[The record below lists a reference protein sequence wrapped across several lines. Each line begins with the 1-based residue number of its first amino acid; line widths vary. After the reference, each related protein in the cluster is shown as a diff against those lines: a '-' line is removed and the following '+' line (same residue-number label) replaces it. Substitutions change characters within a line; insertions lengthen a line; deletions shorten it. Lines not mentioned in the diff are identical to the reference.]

1 MRRLRLT
8 LSSKRTGRVFHLS
21 WSSSIP
27 RVVATR
33 VSSYSQPSSS
43 CWTPDRWVG
52 IPRQLLSWVWRSFCS
67 KTLVYCLTSNY
78 TAISLT
84 STLTLYHP
92 TFMWHG
98 GSVLWKFNGAEGKQS
113 SCTNNATPDS
123 CKGPI
128 CMDCFLL
135 HVHTYI
141 RTYMYVCMY
150 QYICYHYW
158 SQFKTSVWGHV
169 CTYKCSGWTHRYTWF
184 DCTCLHPYRLSWQV
198 FDLTQGGPEFGLR
211 LYAHVN
217 KLRILVCGGDGT
229 VSWLSGWVGGWVSCD
244 HHVTMW

>member
-67 KTLVYCLTSNY
+67 ETLVYCLTSNY

-98 GSVLWKFNGAEGKQS
+98 GSYCESLMVLKGNSQAVLTMLLRTVVRGPFVWIV
-113 SCTNNATPDS
+113 SCYMYIHTY
-123 CKGPI
+123 
-128 CMDCFLL
+128 
-135 HVHTYI
+135 VHTC
-141 RTYMYVCMY
+141 MYVCASTY
-150 QYICYHYW
+150 VITIEVSSRLVSGDTYVR
-158 SQFKTSVWGHV
+158 TSVVGELTDTHGLTALACTLIACRGRCLIWHKGVLSLGSACMHMLTSWG
-169 CTYKCSGWTHRYTWF
+169 F
-184 DCTCLHPYRLSWQV
+184 LSAV
-198 FDLTQGGPEFGLR
+198 EMAL
-211 LYAHVN
+211 
-217 KLRILVCGGDGT
+217 
-229 VSWLSGWVGGWVSCD
+229 WVDWAGGWVSCD